1 MKSHILAVIIPA
13 FNEKDSIVSVI
24 GSLPHKIKGVTKIYV
39 IVIDD
44 GSDDGTS
51 KLLPKGTLVVRHIK
65 NRGLGRTFDEGLKYA
80 LRLKADIIVNLDAD
94 GQFDS
99 QQIKKIISPIING
112 QADVVIG
119 SRFISK
125 NNYKTSFVKR
135 HGNRLLALLVSITTG
150 QRFFDVTCGFRAYS
164 KEAALN
170 LNIYDKFSYTLE
182 SLIDLALKGFEIKE
196 MAVDVTERK
205 HGDSKVVSSVLFYAI
220 KSIAILIRNL
230 RDHRPFHFFV
240 LPGII
245 TLTISLAGFIF
256 LLVRFIRLS
265 VLSPYRSILTI
276 SISLLAASLFLFG
289 LGLLFDYLN
298 KIKKNEEDILY
309 YLKKNE
315 K

>member
-1 MKSHILAVIIPA
+1 MKSHVLAVIIPA
-13 FNEKDSIVSVI
+13 FNEKGSIVSVI
-24 GSLPHKIKGVTKIYV
+24 SSLPRNIEGVIKTHVV
-39 IVIDD
+39 VMDD
-44 GSDDGTS
+44 GSNDGTS
-51 KLLPKGTLVVRHIK
+51 RILPKGVIVVRHIK
-65 NRGLGRTFDEGLKYA
+65 NRGLGRTFDEGLRYA

-94 GQFDS
+94 GQFNS
-99 QQIKKIISPIING
+99 KQIKRIISPIINNE
-112 QADVVIG
+112 ADVVIG

-125 NNYKTSFVKR
+125 NSYKTSFVKK
-135 HGNRLLALLVSITTG
+135 HGNKLLALLVSITTS
-150 QRFFDVTCGFRAYS
+150 QKFFDVTCGFRAYS

-182 SLIDLALKGFEIKE
+182 SLIDLAHKDFKIEE
-196 MAVDVTERK
+196 VAVDVTERK
-205 HGDSKVVSSVLFYAI
+205 HGDSKIVSSVLFYAI

-230 RDHRPFHFFV
+230 RDHKPFHFFV
-240 LPGII
+240 LPGIVA
-245 TLTISLAGFIF
+245 LVISLAGFDF
-256 LLVRFIRLS
+256 LLIRFIRLS
-265 VLSPYRSILTI
+265 IMSPYRSILTL